1 MVDVWVEEERRAAV
15 REYPAPERI
24 EIRWRKRQGRV
35 NCLMANIRNRD
46 DNKGRYG
53 ELLFIL
59 LAGLKNPR
67 IEGDEEE
74 EEDLQCSYGLN
85 CHRDFRFNEI
95 SVFSS
100 FCFSFFFFVFFFNYQ
115 LIVFSSV
122 LHHSH

>member
-1 MVDVWVEEERRAAV
+1 MVDVVRVEEEERRAAV

-35 NCLMANIRNRD
+35 NCLMA
-46 DNKGRYG
+46 KGRYGG

-74 EEDLQCSYGLN
+74 EEDLQCSLL
-85 CHRDFRFNEI
+85 RFKLRSRI
-95 SVFSS
+95 SV
-100 FCFSFFFFVFFFNYQ
+100 
-115 LIVFSSV
+115 
-122 LHHSH
+122 